1 MTATGPQSGQSGER
15 RELPSQFSQCTIL
28 DCTAW
33 SVWAIAIIF
42 QLKKVEASLHNPMLI
57 MRHEALTAVTSNQ
70 LWQGGLCLC
79 RQAHARSHW
88 LAHVLQLAAG
98 KRTTSHILD
107 RMPGLQRRCHWWEA
121 LQSVQRRALD
131 GRMSA
136 AAWELQVRAG
146 SGIEH
151 MPTMVPA
158 AGQPAAMLHSWVL
171 PSSIND
177 IQ

>member
-1 MTATGPQSGQSGER
+1 MSD
-15 RELPSQFSQCTIL
+15 LPNFHNARSLTVP
-28 DCTAW
+28 TW
-33 SVWAIAIIF
+33 SVWAVAIAF
-42 QLKKVEASLHNPMLI
+42 QLEEVEGSPHSPMLI
-57 MRHEALTAVTSNQ
+57 MRFEALTAVTSNQ

-131 GRMSA
+131 GRMGA

-151 MPTMVPA
+151 MSTMVPA
-158 AGQPAAMLHSWVL
+158 AGQPAVMLHSWVL

-177 IQ
+177 IRLLSFAMKMSSC